1 MSPAAVS
8 AAQEQFTACL
18 PAVETAARFAFRRRI
33 RLRRQDYEEARA
45 EAFAAAWSAWIGL
58 LRKGKNPIQVGV
70 HGIANNVI
78 RHVKNGRRIGNLH
91 RGRSARDVHH
101 RKAQTA
107 GGYTIQSLD
116 SNGQPAPLTHGG
128 WRDWIAHDNRYTP
141 AEEAAFRIDFAAWLA
156 SLPQRRRQTAEL
168 LAQGYGTFEV
178 ARCIGVTP
186 AAVSQA
192 RCWLEKSWR
201 AFQGE
206 SPTVCS

>member
-1 MSPAAVS
+1 VSPEALS

-18 PAVETAARFAFRRRI
+18 PAVENAARFAFRRR
-33 RLRRQDYEEARA
+33 LRFSRQDYEEARA
-45 EAFAAAWSAWIGL
+45 QAFAAAWSAWIGL

-78 RHVKNGRRIGNLH
+78 RYVRSGRRIGNLH
-91 RGRSARDVHH
+91 CGRSARDVHH

-107 GGYTIQSLD
+107 GAYTIQSLD
-116 SNGQPAPLTHGG
+116 SNGQPPPLTKGG
-128 WRDWIAHDNRYTP
+128 WRDWSAHHHRYTP
-141 AEEAAFRIDFAAWLA
+141 ADEAAFRIDFDAWLD
-156 SLPQRRRQTAEL
+156 SLPQRRRQTAQL

-192 RCWLEKSWR
+192 RGWLEKSWR

-206 SPTVCS
+206 SPTACS